1 MEKQRGKR
9 AHIYTREKEQ
19 EEKFTSLYSKTTFY
33 AIQFWLAKQHGA
45 CHTCFHKDLILE
57 GRGGAGICFA
67 KFVFICTNWFLL
79 QPSARALTGLCC
91 YLRRTFASQ
100 KNCVKSVL

>member
-1 MEKQRGKR
+1 MCNNSQSELAVIFNVKVNIKEKQRGKR

-33 AIQFWLAKQHGA
+33 AIQFWLAKQHGE

-57 GRGGAGICFA
+57 SRGGAGICFE
-67 KFVFICTNWFLL
+67 KFVFI
-79 QPSARALTGLCC
+79 
-91 YLRRTFASQ
+91 
-100 KNCVKSVL
+100 